1 MRHGMGMVRVAEE
14 VRLTE
19 DAVLHAKPCFLKRLR
34 REAGDR
40 LK

>member
-1 MRHGMGMVRVAEE
+1 MRHAMTMVRAVEE
-14 VRLTE
+14 AGLAE
-19 DAVLHAKPCFLKRLR
+19 DAVRQAKPCFLKRLR